1 MTTHRPTSKAILLLV
16 DQVQDVHA
24 DLGEPRIQATFD
36 AVIDALGHALVDLA
50 DGAQA
55 PSSTTS
61 VVDVPGPALALD
73 PVSCSAAAAH
83 LAQIAAALKRLG
95 PPSTGA
101 SLGCAVDSVL
111 DGLVIDLQRC
121 AEPADPHNR
130 ARTRAQFH
138 RQLRAWLAKLQ
149 PGDRLDA

>member
-1 MTTHRPTSKAILLLV
+1 MTHHRPTSSALLLLV

-50 DGAQA
+50 DGTEA
-55 PSSTTS
+55 PLRTTP
-61 VVDVPGPALALD
+61 VVDVPGPTLALD
-73 PVSCSAAAAH
+73 PVSCSAAGAH
-83 LAQIAAALKRLG
+83 LAQIATAIKRLS
-95 PPSTGA
+95 PPTTSA
-101 SLGCAVDSVL
+101 SLSCTVCTVL
-111 DGLVIDLQRC
+111 EGLVIDLQRC
-121 AEPADPHNR
+121 AEPADPQSR